1 MRRRV
6 ALASGLAAT
15 LLLTA
20 LPEAASAHGLVGR
33 QDLPIPKWLFG
44 WAAAI
49 VLIVSFVALAVL
61 WPKPRLERDH
71 WRPLSGWF
79 WRFVAS
85 PGLRIATGAAGFLL
99 LVLVVY
105 TGLIGEDVPNDNFA
119 PTFVFVVF
127 WLGLVPASIVFGD
140 VFRAFNPWGAAAKGV
155 SWAARRVTGA
165 DLPPALPYPQKL
177 GRWPAA
183 AGILA
188 FAWMELISGNG
199 DSPKS
204 IAIAVMIY
212 SALTWIAMA
221 MYGIDEWLDRGEAF
235 SVYFNLFSRL
245 SVFERREEG
254 VGRRR
259 FMAGLPQLKPLPGTV
274 PLLAVMI
281 GSTSFDGLSGGNLF
295 QDMLPDIQDFWDRFL
310 GLEAAGEAAYATGLV
325 AMILI
330 VYGFYWLGIAGARS
344 VGGGFS
350 HARLADAFI
359 HTLVPIAI
367 AYVAAH
373 YVSLLI
379 FQGQAVPALLS
390 DPLGEGSD
398 LFGWADQTID
408 YTVVSS
414 DTFWYIQVGFVI
426 LGHAAALTLAHDRA
440 LALYS
445 NVKQAVQSQY
455 WMLGVM
461 VGFTSLALW
470 LLSEA
475 AGG

>member
-1 MRRRV
+1 M
-6 ALASGLAAT
+6 AF
-15 LLLTA
+15 
-20 LPEAASAHGLVGR
+20 AHGLVGR

-44 WAAAI
+44 WAAAL

-61 WPKPRLERDH
+61 WPKPRLERDE
-71 WRPLSGWF
+71 WKPLDGSF
-79 WRFVAS
+79 WRFFAGR
-85 PGLRIATGAAGFLL
+85 GLRVAAGIVGFLL

-105 TGLIGEDVPNDNFA
+105 AGLIGEDVPNDNLA

-127 WLGLVPASIVFGD
+127 WLGLVPASILFGD
-140 VFRAFNPWGAAAKGV
+140 VFRALNPWGAAAQGV
-155 SWAARRVTGA
+155 SWAARRVSGG
-165 DLPPALPYPQKL
+165 DIPPALSYPERL
-177 GRWPAA
+177 GRWPATI
-183 AGILA
+183 GIFA
-188 FAWMELISGNG
+188 FAWMELISANG

-204 IAIAVMIY
+204 LAIAVLIY
-212 SALTWIAMA
+212 SAITWIAMA

-245 SVFERREEG
+245 SVFERRG
-254 VGRRR
+254 DRVGRRR
-259 FMAGLPQLKPLPGTV
+259 FMAGLPKLGPLPGTV

-295 QDMLPDIQDFWDRFL
+295 QDVLPDLQDFWDRFL

-344 VGGGFS
+344 VGGNFS

-367 AYVAAH
+367 AYIAAH
-373 YVSLLI
+373 YVSLLV
-379 FQGQAVPALLS
+379 FQGQAVPALVS

-398 LFGWADQTID
+398 LFGWADNTID
-408 YTVVSS
+408 YGVISS
-414 DTFWYIQVGFVI
+414 EGFWYIQVAFVI
-426 LGHAAALTLAHDRA
+426 MGHVAALTLAHDRA

-455 WMLGVM
+455 WMLGIM